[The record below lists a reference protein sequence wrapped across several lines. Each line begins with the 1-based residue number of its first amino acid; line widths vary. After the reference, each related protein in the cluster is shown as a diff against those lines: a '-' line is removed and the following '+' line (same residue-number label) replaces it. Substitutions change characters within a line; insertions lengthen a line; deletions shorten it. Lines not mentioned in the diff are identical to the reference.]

1 MGGQGQEHDGLVLRI
16 QATHRHQQLQRD
28 NTMDAHTGKHGRL
41 RTAKKQELHPTTVRK
56 AVCRQGLY
64 KAGSFRPPPFFLGG
78 GDGIH

>member
-41 RTAKKQELHPTTVRK
+41 RTAKKQELHLTTVRK
-56 AVCRQGLY
+56 AVCRQGLH
-64 KAGSFRPPPFFLGG
+64 KAGSFRPPLFLGG
-78 GDGIH
+78 EGIH